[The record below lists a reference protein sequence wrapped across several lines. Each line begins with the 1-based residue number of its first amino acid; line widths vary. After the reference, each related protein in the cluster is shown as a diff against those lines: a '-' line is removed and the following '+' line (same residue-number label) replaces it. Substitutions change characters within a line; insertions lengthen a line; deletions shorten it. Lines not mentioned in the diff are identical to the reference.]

1 MSCCSQRQ
9 LLRIRLSEAHPT
21 TRGSNAKTSNVSR
34 FKPAKVLS
42 KRLATTERKAVFFS
56 SKLTVAEGEGPVD
69 RSNLGGGRSVVGLH
83 ASLIFVIALPEAK
96 DNTDPA

>member
-1 MSCCSQRQ
+1 LQK
-9 LLRIRLSEAHPT
+9 
-21 TRGSNAKTSNVSR
+21 KTIASFTFLPGHAVRAREPQCDPIHYPQSR

-96 DNTDPA
+96 DNTDPG